1 MLADTL
7 NIVDACNFE
16 HELIVEHQQ
25 TEVSILSSVSLK
37 QALTNTGKHIKIV
50 LRVLLGCLHIK

>member
-25 TEVSILSSVSLK
+25 TEVSILLSLFK
-37 QALTNTGKHIKIV
+37 TGTNTGKHIKIV
-50 LRVLLGCLHIK
+50 LRVLFGCLHMK